1 MCSLPATFRLL
12 RLHGAPEPACWG
24 SACGSRCMQGLST
37 VASVS
42 GLLLTTACR
51 SGQQVM
57 ELKLKVD
64 NAERERDFYFDKLR
78 DIEILCQT
86 PGLADIP
93 VQPAAV
99 QSSVLAMQ
107 GHVATLSGQV
117 HSDDH

>member
-1 MCSLPATFRLL
+1 MLGGCLRDRLEDQKL
-12 RLHGAPEPACWG
+12 
-24 SACGSRCMQGLST
+24 SAVARMAAMYVL
-37 VASVS
+37 ASVD
-42 GLLLTTACR
+42 LLAR
-51 SGQQVM
+51 QVM

-99 QSSVLAMQ
+99 VSPVLA
-107 GHVATLSGQV
+107 TS
-117 HSDDH
+117 